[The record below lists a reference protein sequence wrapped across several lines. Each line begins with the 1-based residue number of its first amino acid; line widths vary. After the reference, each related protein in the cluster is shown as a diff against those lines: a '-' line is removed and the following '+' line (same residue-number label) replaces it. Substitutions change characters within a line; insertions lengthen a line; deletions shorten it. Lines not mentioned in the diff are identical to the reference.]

1 MKRNI
6 LINIHYLEIGG
17 AETSLIG
24 LLHSL
29 NPEDFK
35 VDLLINDPRGEL
47 MRYIPDWINIIEIP
61 KVYSMIERPIVEVL
75 KMGYLK
81 LAIARLMSKYKYG
94 KYARGKNPVS
104 GDAIFGYV
112 GKYTTPVLPPLDNLG
127 EYDLAISYVTPHNIV
142 VEKISAKKKI
152 AWIHTDYSKIDVDA
166 SLELPVWSSFDKI
179 ISISPDVTN
188 SFVKTFPS
196 LKDKI
201 IEIENFLPVDLIL
214 KRAEEFLPKDMPKEE
229 NLINLL
235 TIGRYCEAKR
245 IDEIPIIAKN
255 LKEAGI
261 IFNWYIIGYGN
272 DNEIKKIKDSI
283 EKHNVGDRVILLGK
297 KENPYPYIKACDTY
311 VQPSR
316 FEGKSITVRE
326 AQLLGKPVVITN
338 YPTAS
343 SQINDGVDGFIGPYD
358 TESFSLFLK
367 NLLINKVEVLNSLS
381 KKLKNSEFSQIDNYQ
396 KFLSLLQPQERSI

>member
-1 MKRNI
+1 MKTKI

-29 NPEDFK
+29 NPEDFN

-47 MRYIPDWINIIEIP
+47 MRYIPEWVNILKAPEG
-61 KVYSMIERPIVEVL
+61 YSMIEIPL
-75 KMGYLK
+75 KETIKKGYLK
-81 LAIARLMSKYKYG
+81 IAAARLFAKYKFH
-94 KYARGKNPVS
+94 KYYRNKQPIS

-112 GKYTTPVLPPLDNLG
+112 GKYTSRLLPPLKYLV
-127 EYDLAISYVTPHNIV
+127 EYDIAISYVTPHNIV
-142 VEKISAKKKI
+142 ADKIKAKKKI

-166 SLELPVWSSFDKI
+166 SLELPVWNSFDKI
-179 ISISPDVTN
+179 VSISPDVTK
-188 SFVKTFPS
+188 SFLLVFPS
-196 LKDKI
+196 LEDKI
-201 IEIENFLPVDLIL
+201 IEMENFLPEDLIL
-214 KRAEEFLPKDMPKEE
+214 KGAEEFIPRDMPQK
-229 NLINLL
+229 NNILNLL

-245 IDEIPIIAKN
+245 IDEIPIIAKI
-255 LKEAGI
+255 LKEGGI

-272 DNEIKKIKDSI
+272 DHEIKKIKESI

-297 KENPYPYIKACDTY
+297 KENPYPYINACDIY

-326 AQLLGKPVVITN
+326 AQFLGKSVVITN

-343 SQINDGVDGFIGPYD
+343 SQINDRVDGFIGPYE
-358 TESFSLFLK
+358 TEAFAEYLVKIINEKKELAKVSENLSKTDFSQQANIRKFLFL
-367 NLLINKVEVLNSLS
+367 LN
-381 KKLKNSEFSQIDNYQ
+381 N
-396 KFLSLLQPQERSI
+396 